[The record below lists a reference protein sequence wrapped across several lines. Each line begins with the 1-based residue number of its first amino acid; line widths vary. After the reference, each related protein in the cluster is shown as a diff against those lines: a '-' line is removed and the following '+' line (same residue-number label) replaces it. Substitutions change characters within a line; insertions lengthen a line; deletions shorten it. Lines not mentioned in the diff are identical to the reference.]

1 MNPLARGIHKN
12 VESKSYQRVSNDI
25 QNETIDSSDHQQRRS
40 RLGRLK
46 QAISK
51 PLGNSSNT
59 SKVTEKDMEKTS
71 PPTWNG
77 EFPPEVTG
85 IQSEKA
91 KRNDVRTV
99 MSKSGGVSILSYA
112 DSSDIVVE
120 PTISRP
126 SIQQRQHPTIQ
137 NLKGSSTVHS
147 VPSMSSIDHVEPP
160 TVSTISRP
168 SIQQQRQNQR
178 SQHMTGSSTVSTN
191 LSVESVDH
199 VEPPSI
205 STISRPS
212 MQLRQHSTFQSL
224 KGSVT
229 PHLSSSLHA
238 VDNVEQPSNSSL
250 NRQSIQ
256 NRQVATNSNLKGSAT
271 VFSSQT
277 IDSIDRVERPSI
289 TTPNFHREQANR
301 MSSSKRM
308 LSEKTI
314 NTINTQGTLNTY
326 GTSGTENYTITTFD
340 STAPGSIISLQSTTT
355 ASLAA
360 ALTQSSDDMG
370 YCDTTEGYEY
380 EMSLSDET
388 SSLCRRSR
396 ASYETEEDR
405 MVRIA
410 MEMSLAEFKANGGR
424 ESQHLQQDFQQD
436 RFPRRNQCMQLNRQS
451 SLQSV
456 MTSMTTEPTE
466 VFIENN
472 AGLQRNR
479 VFAFSPCHG
488 KPLHNSS
495 SPRDTLD
502 VTQTLDVETLR
513 QLEFA
518 RANLP
523 KDEADAIET
532 AIRNSY
538 SREFVMEKQELV
550 PCSHPIDESP
560 LSSNPSEAAE
570 IEQAIRDADENEER
584 LSMEAAMT
592 LQAEEEKDRNFQAV
606 ESESINCLYD
616 HRFHREGLQHFKTT
630 SGSNSLFASL
640 TCQDEISEH
649 DFDFNLFKSEWGDT
663 ILNFE
668 ADEDI
673 DFADNSAYDV
683 FKTDFDKP
691 VKAPSATENR
701 TRDQI
706 HQAIDTGI
714 IGNCN
719 GIVKKG
725 DEAVVYHANE
735 GVGSD
740 GHDVAIKVFQRIK
753 KIRSRTI
760 GEGALCYFP
769 RSFRDSF
776 RDDESFTPEQLELL
790 AEKEY
795 GNLIRAH
802 HARVP
807 VASPL
812 LQQENLVFMRFM
824 GEDGWPAPQLKDM
837 ELRVG
842 SKTWSTLYFQVMVAV
857 RR

>member
-1 MNPLARGIHKN
+1 VFKTLEIDSVRMNPLARGIHKN

-25 QNETIDSSDHQQRRS
+25 RNETIEAADHQQCRS

-51 PLGNSSNT
+51 PLGSSSNT
-59 SKVTEKDMEKTS
+59 SKVTENDSDKAS

-77 EFPPEVTG
+77 EFPTEVIG
-85 IQSEKA
+85 QNVEKPY
-91 KRNDVRTV
+91 RNDVRTA

-126 SIQQRQHPTIQ
+126 SIQQRKHPT
-137 NLKGSSTVHS
+137 NHGMKGSATVTSYLS
-147 VPSMSSIDHVEPP
+147 VESLDHVEPP
-160 TVSTISRP
+160 SVSTISRP
-168 SIQQQRQNQR
+168 SMKIQQ
-178 SQHMTGSSTVSTN
+178 H
-191 LSVESVDH
+191 
-199 VEPPSI
+199 P
-205 STISRPS
+205 TI
-212 MQLRQHSTFQSL
+212 QSL
-224 KGSVT
+224 KGSST
-229 PHLSSSLHA
+229 LHSPKSLHNA
-238 VDNVEQPSNSSL
+238 DHLERPSNSGIG
-250 NRQSIQ
+250 RHSIQ
-256 NRQVATNSNLKGSAT
+256 QGQVVTNPNLKGSAT

-277 IDSIDRVERPSI
+277 IDSVDRVEKPSI
-289 TTPNFHREQANR
+289 TTPSFHRGQANR

-314 NTINTQGTLNTY
+314 NTINTQGTFNTY
-326 GTSGTENYTITTFD
+326 GTSGTENYTITTVD
-340 STAPGSIISLQSTTT
+340 STAPGSFVSLQSTTT

-360 ALTQSSDDMG
+360 ALAHTADDSG
-370 YCDTTEGYEY
+370 YCDATDGYEY
-380 EMSLSDET
+380 EMSLSDEN
-388 SSLCRRSR
+388 SPSCRLSQ
-396 ASYETEEDR
+396 ANQETEEDLMIR
-405 MVRIA
+405 MA
-410 MEMSLAEFKANGGR
+410 MEMSLAEFKANGGKD
-424 ESQHLQQDFQQD
+424 SHHLQHDFPVD
-436 RFPRRNQCMQLNRQS
+436 RFPVRNKGMQWNRQS
-451 SLQSV
+451 SLHSV
-456 MTSMTTEPTE
+456 MTSITTEPTE

-472 AGLQRNR
+472 AGSQRNR
-479 VFAFSPCHG
+479 VFTFPPSNE
-488 KPLHNSS
+488 KPLLNW
-495 SPRDTLD
+495 SPEGDTIDFTHSLD
-502 VTQTLDVETLR
+502 AETLR

-523 KDEADAIET
+523 KEEADAIES

-538 SREFVMEKQELV
+538 SCEVATKKHEVTSFSQPVE
-550 PCSHPIDESP
+550 ESP
-560 LSSNPSEAAE
+560 LSVNASEAAE
-570 IEQAIRDADENEER
+570 IEQAIKDADEHQER
-584 LSMEAAMT
+584 LSMEVAIK
-592 LQAEEEKDRNFQAV
+592 LQAAEEKGQNFQRSEN
-606 ESESINCLYD
+606 ESYD
-616 HRFHREGLQHFKTT
+616 IMIDNGFHQDFKTT

-640 TCQDEISEH
+640 TCQDEITEH
-649 DFDFNLFKSEWGDT
+649 DLDFNLFKSEWGDT

-683 FKTDFDKP
+683 FKTNFHRP
-691 VKAPSATENR
+691 ARAPSATENR

-706 HQAIDTGI
+706 HQAIDTGL

-735 GVGSD
+735 GAGSD

-753 KIRSRTI
+753 RIRSRTV

-795 GNLIRAH
+795 ANLIRAH